1 VTTEAQAAGS
11 QSEAG
16 RRSWG
21 LLKAAVGGDGA
32 TAGFSQGQSVGAADV
47 LASFSVTKV
56 GAAANGAGNGATN
69 GTFEVENGKGVST
82 YRLPTKKE
90 LREREEWAARE
101 RANVVKM
108 MGSSQDVEDV
118 AVPTPLRTIPTDRNV
133 WATPEA
139 PQIALSRDGCTAT
152 DTAQVPTTGD
162 SGAGRYRCAIA
173 QYGLSAGKHCP
184 ASPGA
189 FNRP

>member
-1 VTTEAQAAGS
+1 M
-11 QSEAG
+11 
-16 RRSWG
+16 
-21 LLKAAVGGDGA
+21 
-32 TAGFSQGQSVGAADV
+32 GAADV

-56 GAAANGAGNGATN
+56 GAAANGAGNGAPN

-139 PQIALSRDGCTAT
+139 PQIALSREGCTAT

-162 SGAGRYRCAIA
+162 SGAGRRGGGTAGGKGVGGGATGGGRC
-173 QYGLSAGKHCP
+173 GGGRLGGTAGG
-184 ASPGA
+184 SGGVSG
-189 FNRP
+189 